1 MDPLNDKSGLK
12 VGFWNVN
19 GLSGEKSTEDF
30 YLKQILFDI
39 IFLSETWYRE
49 DSADK
54 MLHPHG
60 YLYENVY
67 RKKTTEMK
75 NIWGGFLST
84 IKKNLKTTFLEKS
97 SENILWVKIAK
108 GYLHTDKDFY
118 LAGIYNSLKHSSYT
132 KENNIDNRYTNN
144 RYTKGTIKHIFFI

>member
-1 MDPLNDKSGLK
+1 MSNNPIKMDPLNDKYGLK

-19 GLSGEKSTEDF
+19 GLPKEKPKEVF
-30 YLKQILFDI
+30 FLKQIQLFDI
-39 IFLSETWYRE
+39 ILLSETWHRE

-67 RKKTTEMK
+67 RKNKKRKGRT
-75 NIWGGFLST
+75 ST
-84 IKKNLKTTFLEKS
+84 GILVYYKKELENNLTFLEKS

-108 GYLHTDKDFY
+108 GYLHIDKEVY
-118 LAGIYNSLKHSSYT
+118 LGLS
-132 KENNIDNRYTNN
+132 
-144 RYTKGTIKHIFFI
+144 IKTFELHKRKQL